1 MPNKSLSRSGLLTY
15 QKYSSLLAGNNP
27 YIPVPPSDY
36 DLLETEILTGT
47 QASVIFSSLNSTYGA
62 DYQHL
67 QIRVASKTNRAD
79 SEDIARVAINNT
91 YNRSHYLQ
99 GTGVSVQSGSETS
112 PYYRSWF
119 TSGATGTAIF
129 GGAVIDILDPFE
141 TTKNTTIRTFSG
153 FENSTADKIAIGS
166 TAYYSTSATDSIKF
180 EAIGSWVSG
189 CRFSLYGL
197 KASA

>member
-1 MPNKSLSRSGLLTY
+1 MLIPLGVLDFPTGP
-15 QKYSSLLAGNNP
+15 A
-27 YIPVPPSDY
+27 PVPDVY
-36 DLLETEILTGT
+36 DLLETDILTGS
-47 QASVIFSSLNSTYGA
+47 QASVTFSSLNSTYGA

-67 QIRVASKTNRAD
+67 QLRVASKTNRSD
-79 SEDIARVAINNT
+79 VEDIARVAINNT

-99 GTGVSVQSGSETS
+99 GTGVSVQSSSETS

-119 TSGATGTAIF
+119 TSGATGTDIF

-153 FENSTADKIAIGS
+153 FASTKIAIGS

-189 CRFSLYGL
+189 SRFSLYGL
-197 KASA
+197 RSA

>member
-1 MPNKSLSRSGLLTY
+1 MLL
-15 QKYSSLLAGNNP
+15 LGVLAAQAEGA
-27 YIPVPPSDY
+27 VAVASDY

-47 QASVIFSSLNSTYGA
+47 ETSVTFSSLNSTYGGT
-62 DYQHL
+62 YQHL
-67 QIRVASKTNRAD
+67 QIRIASKTNRAD

-119 TSGATGTAIF
+119 TSGATGTDIF

-153 FENSTADKIAIGS
+153 FENATADKIAIGS
-166 TAYYSTSATDSIKF
+166 TAYYSTNATDSIKF

-189 CRFSLYGL
+189 SRFSLYGL
-197 KASA
+197 RSA